1 VPALTAIRVVAGLRL
16 LTEVVVPAFCAGC
29 GCAGVSLC
37 PACLAGLGP
46 RGRAGCR
53 VAARPGGPPAWA
65 CAEHAGS
72 TARIIRSW
80 KDAGRHDL
88 TGALAAGWPMP
99 QPARP
104 PVGRRRGG
112 RRVAGSGVAGSAPIL
127 VVPVP
132 STRGLRRRRRRGR
145 RARHLTRRAARR
157 IRSAGCRRARPLRV
171 APVLGHVRRVRDQAA
186 LSAGARRANLHGAL
200 SVPDSLLP
208 LVSGRRCVVTDDV
221 LTTGA
226 TVTEAGRALR
236 AAGGVVV
243 GVAAVAATRRR
254 TGDVRWVTVH

>member
-1 VPALTAIRVVAGLRL
+1 MPAPTVIRVVARLRL
-16 LTEVVVPAFCAGC
+16 LAEVVVPAFCAGC

-37 PACLAGLGP
+37 PACLAGLG
-46 RGRAGCR
+46 RGARR
-53 VAARPGGPPAWA
+53 VPVPAWPGGPPAWA
-65 CAEHAGS
+65 CAEYAGS

-88 TGALAAGWPMP
+88 TGALA
-99 QPARP
+99 
-104 PVGRRRGG
+104 VGLANALACAAADGTADA
-112 RRVAGSGVAGSAPIL
+112 VAGRAAGSAPIL

-132 STRGLRRRRRRGR
+132 STRRARRRRGEDVVLV
-145 RARHLTRRAARR
+145 LTRRAARR
-157 IRSAGCRRARPLRV
+157 IRSAGVPPCAPLRV

-186 LSAGARRANLHGAL
+186 LSAGARRANLDGAL
-200 SVPDSLLP
+200 GVPDSLLP